1 LIEKRP
7 MQRRNHVSIR
17 IKIIVMVSGTC
28 IVSTL
33 ATAVFVR
40 RLVTENILKQKR
52 ALVEVL
58 TDSILHDIKFQLDSG
73 VERAGPEV
81 VAKYMTYYRSIT
93 RLSVFDTTGV
103 RVATSDP
110 SLLHQQ
116 FTDPNVGQALTEAR
130 PSLVVSSPDLSD
142 YRIRSVSPVIQG
154 SKIIGAVALDVSSR
168 DIQET
173 LSAIDR
179 RIALTTAIIL
189 ASVSLILYVVLK
201 RAVLDRLRKFIEVTQ
216 QITKGR
222 SDIRVED
229 QSGDELGQL
238 AEAFNLMTADL
249 HQSRQEIE
257 NQNCLLEQR
266 VSEATAE
273 LQKAY
278 EDLQS
283 AQSQMVLNEKMA
295 SLGVLIS
302 GIAHEINTPI
312 AAILNVSRNLE
323 RRVIELP
330 EYLREFKEDSRVDT
344 AEMTHCLRALIA
356 SAGKPSAPASFT
368 QERAL
373 ESQLESRGVPQP
385 RKVAQGLCKLNFLD
399 RDSVDRW
406 ASILSQP
413 AFFSVAESCAEIGQ
427 AARISSTS
435 SQKIAEIVRA
445 LKYYAYSDKDRVE
458 SIQINDSI
466 QTALVLLRNQLKH
479 SVKVTTDFDPS
490 LPTLNGSSEIHQVWT
505 NLLTNACDAILER
518 NSESL
523 DGEIHIRTRSNPGE
537 IVITVE
543 DNGCGIPPERLNKI
557 FDPFFTSKD
566 IGKGTGLG
574 LAIVSGIVK
583 KHSGSITVES
593 RPGRTC
599 FEIRLP
605 LAVEIGA
612 TSDDSSSKKVA

>member
-1 LIEKRP
+1 MPKRA
-7 MQRRNHVSIR
+7 HLSIR
-17 IKIIVMVSGTC
+17 TKIIVMVSGTC

-40 RLVTENILKQKR
+40 RLVTENILNQKR

-58 TDSILHDIKFQLDSG
+58 TDSILHDIKYQLDSG

-110 SLLHQQ
+110 NLLHQQ
-116 FTDPNVGQALTEAR
+116 FTDPNVGSALKEAR

-142 YRIRSVSPVIQG
+142 YRIRSVSPVLQG
-154 SKIIGAVALDVSSR
+154 SRIIGAVALDVSSR
-168 DIQET
+168 DIEET

-179 RIALTTAIIL
+179 RIALITAIIL
-189 ASVSLILYVVLK
+189 FSVSLILYVVLK
-201 RAVLDRLRKFIEVTQ
+201 RAVLDRLRKFIEVTH

-222 SDIRVED
+222 SDIRVDD
-229 QSGDELGQL
+229 QTGDELGQL
-238 AEAFNLMTADL
+238 AEAFNHMTVDL
-249 HQSRQEIE
+249 AQSRQEIE
-257 NQNCLLEQR
+257 NQNHLLEQR
-266 VSEATAE
+266 IREATAE

-278 EDLQS
+278 EDLQN

-295 SLGVLIS
+295 SLGVLIA

-312 AAILNVSRNLE
+312 GAILNVSRNLE

-330 EYLREFKEDSRVDT
+330 EYLREFKEDDEIDP

-356 SAGKPSAPASFT
+356 SAGKPSAPASFA

-373 ESQLESRGVPQP
+373 ESRLESHRVPDS
-385 RKVAQGLCKLNFLD
+385 RNVARGLCKLNFLD
-399 RDSVDRW
+399 PDSVDRW
-406 ASILSQP
+406 ASILSRP

-445 LKYYAYSDKDRVE
+445 LKYYAYADKDRVE

-479 SVKVTTDFDPS
+479 AVKVTTDFDPS
-490 LPTLNGSSEIHQVWT
+490 LPLLNGSSEIHQVWT

-518 NSESL
+518 WGESQE
-523 DGEIHIRTRSNPGE
+523 GEIHICTETNSDQ
-537 IVITVE
+537 IVITIE
-543 DNGCGIPPERLNKI
+543 DNGCGIPPDRVNKI

-583 KHSGSITVES
+583 KHSGSITVDS
-593 RPGRTC
+593 RPGRTS
-599 FEIRLP
+599 FEICLP
-605 LAVEIGA
+605 LTAVVA
-612 TSDDSSSKKVA
+612 SDETESQSRSASERVA